1 MLNAAFQL
9 ARGHCIQHMTHANLN
24 TAFSIWHMPIGTLH
38 SAYDTCQLEHCIHHM
53 THANQDSLFSIW
65 HMQIWT
71 LFSTWHIQLYHWVKL
86 RCIKETYYFSLN
98 NQSIY
103 VIGVNLDYNYFVM
116 CHMLNAEFW
125 LACVICWMQCSNWH
139 VSYAECSVPISI
151 NIVFHLA
158 CVICWLQCSN

>member
-1 MLNAAFQL
+1 MEHYIYANWNTAFSIWHANQNIVFRL
-9 ARGHCIQHMTHANLN
+9 GCILIWHCIQHMTHANLN

-103 VIGVNLDYNYFVM
+103 VIGVNLDYNYFV
-116 CHMLNAEFW
+116 
-125 LACVICWMQCSNWH
+125 
-139 VSYAECSVPISI
+139 
-151 NIVFHLA
+151 
-158 CVICWLQCSN
+158 